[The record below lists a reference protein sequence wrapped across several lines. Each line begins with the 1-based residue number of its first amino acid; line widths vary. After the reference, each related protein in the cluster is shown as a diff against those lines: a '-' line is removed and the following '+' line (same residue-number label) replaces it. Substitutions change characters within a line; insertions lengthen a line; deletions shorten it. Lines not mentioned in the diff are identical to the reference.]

1 MAKHGRKRIMRRKK
15 DEHFGKICKF
25 FDTDKR
31 RCTIYEGRPAICREY
46 PGKTNCGYYDFL
58 KFERTAQNDPDWVS
72 TTNHD

>member
-1 MAKHGRKRIMRRKK
+1 MPSGNMIALGAFALIGPNAVDR
-15 DEHFGKICKF
+15 
-25 FDTDKR
+25 
-31 RCTIYEGRPAICREY
+31 Y